1 MLKMN
6 VSDAKVVM
14 LKGEKGSDIASIEKT
29 ASDGLVDS
37 YTITLTDKSK
47 HTFNVAN
54 GSSIASIKKTSSS
67 GLTDTYTVT
76 LTNGNTTTFNV
87 ANGNGIVSI
96 KKTSTNAL
104 IDTYTINYNNG
115 SHGTFNVTNGRGITS
130 IKKTGSS
137 GVNDT
142 YTITYNDGTTSTYNV
157 VNADAKELTDKFDSL
172 EGMTTGKFLSGTAC
186 VAGNF
191 YIANDKLY
199 KCIANTDGTIPIT
212 NTTYFKPTTVMDEI
226 GARTIRVDKLFSA
239 GYTPVFE
246 DVYSGY
252 GYSAEIPLN
261 TKYDFLTFDNLA
273 YAYFNPTSSILRTN
287 KTNSESQTGTQD
299 EPIYSGAPSNKV
311 FVTSENK
318 IVFFAKWGTTPT
330 VGSDMNKLNHA
341 IYGVS
346 YGGLIKKNF

>member
-37 YTITLTDKSK
+37 YTITLTDGEK

-76 LTNGNTTTFNV
+76 LTNDDTTTFNV
-87 ANGNGIVSI
+87 TNGNGIVSI
-96 KKTSTNAL
+96 EKTSTNAL

-137 GVNDT
+137 GINDT
-142 YTITYNDGTTSTYNV
+142 YTITYNDGTASTYNV
-157 VNADAKELTDKFDSL
+157 VNADAKELTDKFDLL
-172 EGMTTGKFLSGTAC
+172 EGMTTGKFISGTAC
-186 VAGNF
+186 VAGNY
-191 YIANDKLY
+191 YIADDKLY

-212 NTTYFKPTTVMDEI
+212 NTTYFKPTTVMNEVNEKVSGEYVLLAEGFIPPNTYNVTVALNDSIDNYRFIMGCIVNNTSASTEI
-226 GARTIRVDKLFSA
+226 WGGQTIAVGLFMS
-239 GYTPVFE
+239 V
-246 DVYSGY
+246 
-252 GYSAEIPLN
+252 
-261 TKYDFLTFDNLA
+261 
-273 YAYFNPTSSILRTN
+273 
-287 KTNSESQTGTQD
+287 
-299 EPIYSGAPSNKV
+299 KV
-311 FVTSENK
+311 FFVIDAYDYSK
-318 IVFFAKWGTTPT
+318 HI
-330 VGSDMNKLNHA
+330 
-341 IYGVS
+341 GVS
-346 YGGLIKKNF
+346 YKDRDTVNISYGSSTSYRIYGIK